1 MSTALLILALVVAAA
16 LAFDYINGFH
26 DAANAVATVVSTG
39 VLPLRTA
46 ILLAALLNFAG
57 ALTGTAVAATIGTGL
72 IEPGSVTQVVV
83 LAALLGAIVWNLVTW
98 YFGIPSSSSHA
109 LVGGLVGAALAHAG
123 GGAIRLPGLVKV
135 VESLIVSPLVG
146 FVIGFVLMV
155 ALLWACRRGNPYR
168 LTRTFRRLQIAS
180 AGFMAL
186 SHGSNDAQKT
196 MGIIAM
202 SLAAYSGGSDEVDHF
217 VVPLW
222 VMAACATAM
231 GAGTMAGGVRI
242 IKTMG
247 TKIIDLKPIHGFAA
261 ETSAA
266 VTILTASHLGLPVS
280 TTHVISGSIMG
291 VGSSQ
296 RVSAVRWGVTARIAW
311 AWVLT
316 IPISAAVA
324 WGCYHPLGLALGP
337 HAQSSGNRPPGGL
350 IGLEVIR
357 MISPSP
363 RSESLSA
370 VGGLG
375 GVASGREL
383 R

>member
-1 MSTALLILALVVAAA
+1 MSAGLMILVLVVAAA
-16 LAFDYINGFH
+16 LLFDYINGFH

-46 ILLAALLNFAG
+46 ILLAALLNFLG

-72 IEPGSVTQVVV
+72 IQPQAITQVVV
-83 LAALLGAIVWNLVTW
+83 LSALVGAILWNLVTW

-109 LVGGLVGAALAHAG
+109 LVGGLVGSAMAHAG
-123 GGAIRLPGLVKV
+123 GRSIHVPGLVRV
-135 VESLIVSPLVG
+135 IESLVVSP
-146 FVIGFVLMV
+146 VIGMAIGFAFMI
-155 ALLWACRRGNPYR
+155 ALFWVCRRRSPQR
-168 LTRTFRRLQIAS
+168 LNRVFRRLQVAS

-202 SLAAYSGGSDEVDHF
+202 SLAVYRGGSRAGEHFEV
-217 VVPLW
+217 PTW
-222 VMAACATAM
+222 VMAACAIAM
-231 GAGTMAGGVRI
+231 GAGTMSGGVRI

-261 ETSAA
+261 ETAA
-266 VTILTASHLGLPVS
+266 AATILTASHLGLPVS
-280 TTHVISGSIMG
+280 TTHVISGAIMG
-291 VGSSQ
+291 VGASQ

-324 WGCYHPLGLALGP
+324 WACYYPLELALGM
-337 HAQSSGNRPPGGL
+337 AR
-350 IGLEVIR
+350 
-357 MISPSP
+357 
-363 RSESLSA
+363 
-370 VGGLG
+370 
-375 GVASGREL
+375 
-383 R
+383 

>member
-1 MSTALLILALVVAAA
+1 MILVLVVAAA

-39 VLPLRTA
+39 VLPMRTA
-46 ILLAALLNFAG
+46 VLMAAILNLIG
-57 ALTGTAVAATIGTGL
+57 AMTGTAVAETIGTGL
-72 IEPGSVTQVVV
+72 IQPHAVTQVVV
-83 LAALLGAIVWNLVTW
+83 LSALLGAIAWNLTTW

-109 LVGGLVGAALAHAG
+109 LVGGLVGSATAHAG
-123 GGAIRLPGLVKV
+123 FRSVHIPGVVTV
-135 VESLIVSPLVG
+135 VESLVVSPIVGLVLG
-146 FVIGFVLMV
+146 FVTMI
-155 ALLWACRRGNPYR
+155 ALFWICRRSRPQR
-168 LTRTFRRLQIAS
+168 LEGIFRRLQMVS

-202 SLAAYSGGSDEVDHF
+202 ALTVYRGGSHAAEHFEV
-217 VVPLW
+217 PAW
-222 VMAACATAM
+222 VMVCCAIAM
-231 GAGTMAGGVRI
+231 GAGTMSGGVRI

-266 VTILTASHLGLPVS
+266 ATILTASHLGLPVS
-280 TTHVISGSIMG
+280 TTHVISGAIMG
-291 VGSSQ
+291 VGASQ

-324 WGCYHPLGLALGP
+324 WACYHPLGWMLGD
-337 HAQSSGNRPPGGL
+337 
-350 IGLEVIR
+350 
-357 MISPSP
+357 P
-363 RSESLSA
+363 R
-370 VGGLG
+370 
-375 GVASGREL
+375 
-383 R
+383 

>member
-1 MSTALLILALVVAAA
+1 VNLALLILILVVAAA

-57 ALTGTAVAATIGTGL
+57 ALTGTAVASTIGKGL
-72 IEPGSVTQVVV
+72 IRPEAVTQVTV
-83 LAALLGAIVWNLVTW
+83 LSALIGAILWNLATW

-109 LVGGLVGAALAHAG
+109 LVGGLVGSAAANAG
-123 GGAIRLPGLVKV
+123 WSSIQPEGLIRVI
-135 VESLIVSPLVG
+135 ESLIVSPLVG
-146 FVIGFVLMV
+146 FALGFVVML
-155 ALLWACRRGNPYR
+155 AIYWICRGKSPSR
-168 LTRTFRRLQIAS
+168 LSPVFRRLQIVS
-180 AGFMAL
+180 AAFMAL

-202 SLAAYSGGSDEVDHF
+202 SLALYSGGSQAGAHF
-217 VVPLW
+217 HVPLW
-222 VMAACATAM
+222 VMVACAVAM

-247 TKIIDLKPIHGFAA
+247 TKIIDLKPVHGFAA

-266 VTILTASHLGLPVS
+266 VTILGASHLGLPVS
-280 TTHVISGSIMG
+280 TTHVISGAIMG

-324 WGCYHPLGLALGP
+324 CACHVVLEGLLG
-337 HAQSSGNRPPGGL
+337 
-350 IGLEVIR
+350 V
-357 MISPSP
+357 
-363 RSESLSA
+363 SL
-370 VGGLG
+370 VP
-375 GVASGREL
+375 
-383 R
+383 

>member
-1 MSTALLILALVVAAA
+1 MPEGPADMSLALVILVLVVAAA
-16 LAFDYINGFH
+16 LVFDYINGFH

-46 ILLAALLNFAG
+46 ILLAAILNFLG

-72 IEPGSVTQVVV
+72 IQPHAVTQVVV
-83 LAALLGAIVWNLVTW
+83 LSALIGAIAWNLITW

-109 LVGGLVGAALAHAG
+109 LVGGLVGSAMAHAG
-123 GGAIRLPGLVKV
+123 GRSIHVPGLVKV
-135 VESLIVSPLVG
+135 VESLVVSPLVG
-146 FVIGFVLMV
+146 FALGFVFMI
-155 ALLWACRRGNPYR
+155 ALFWICRHRSPQR
-168 LTRTFRRLQIAS
+168 LNRTFRRLQIAS

-202 SLAAYSGGSDEVDHF
+202 SLAVYHGGSHAAEHFEV
-217 VVPLW
+217 PTW
-222 VMAACATAM
+222 VMAACAIAM
-231 GAGTMAGGVRI
+231 GAGTMSGGVRI

-247 TKIIDLKPIHGFAA
+247 TKIIDLKPIHGFVA

-266 VTILTASHLGLPVS
+266 ATILAASHLGLPVS
-280 TTHVISGSIMG
+280 TTHVISGAIMG

-316 IPISAAVA
+316 IPISAAIA
-324 WGCYHPLGLALGP
+324 WIGYHPLELALG
-337 HAQSSGNRPPGGL
+337 
-350 IGLEVIR
+350 V
-357 MISPSP
+357 P
-363 RSESLSA
+363 R
-370 VGGLG
+370 
-375 GVASGREL
+375 
-383 R
+383 

>member
-1 MSTALLILALVVAAA
+1 VSFALFVLVLVVVAA

-46 ILLAALLNFAG
+46 ILISAVLNFFG
-57 ALTGTAVAATIGTGL
+57 ALTGTAVAATIGKGL
-72 IEPGSVTQVVV
+72 VDPAEITQGVV
-83 LAALLGAIVWNLVTW
+83 LAALLGAIAWNLFTW

-109 LVGGLVGAALAHAG
+109 LVGGVVGAALSHSG
-123 GGAIRLPGLVKV
+123 TGAVRVDGLLRVVK
-135 VESLIVSPLVG
+135 SLIVSPLVG
-146 FVIGFVLMV
+146 FGLGFLVMI
-155 ALLWACRRGNPYR
+155 AIFWICRRANPAR
-168 LTRTFRRLQIAS
+168 LSRAFRHLQVVS

-202 SLAAYSGGSDEVDHF
+202 SLAVYAGGSNGADSFH
-217 VVPLW
+217 VPTW
-222 VMAACATAM
+222 VILACAAAM

-247 TKIIDLKPIHGFAA
+247 TKVIDLRPVHGFAA

-266 VTILTASHLGLPVS
+266 ITILTASHLGLPVS
-280 TTHVISGSIMG
+280 TTHVISGAIMG
-291 VGSSQ
+291 VGASQ
-296 RVSAVRWGVTARIAW
+296 RVSAVRWGVTARILW

-324 WGCYHPLGLALGP
+324 WGCHRIIEPLLG
-337 HAQSSGNRPPGGL
+337 S
-350 IGLEVIR
+350 
-357 MISPSP
+357 
-363 RSESLSA
+363 
-370 VGGLG
+370 
-375 GVASGREL
+375 
-383 R
+383 